1 MKKKKEEKVRFT
13 SMFIL
18 DVMLQLCR
26 SSFCLHVFSCFG
38 FLTYIMRIRI
48 YVYMSCCVTG
58 GRASCASPEIRVA
71 GLCTSPNYVYS

>member
-1 MKKKKEEKVRFT
+1 MVHVYVCEPPTTNVTMQMWHRKMFQPQSAMKKKKKEEKVRFT

-38 FLTYIMRIRI
+38 F
-48 YVYMSCCVTG
+48 
-58 GRASCASPEIRVA
+58 
-71 GLCTSPNYVYS
+71 